1 MNTSATARLSQD
13 VRPRMAALVAG
24 IALLVMA
31 VIGGAANF
39 GVIANLAVS
48 GNRAATAGH
57 LIGMSNLLRLA
68 AAGLVIVAI
77 LDVIVAWGL
86 YIVLRRVNPS
96 LSLLAAWLR
105 VAYAAVFA
113 AAITG
118 LFDALRAAPISPA
131 QAVFS
136 LEGYDLA
143 WQLALT
149 IFGVHLGLVGYL
161 VWKAEFAHWI
171 FGALLILAGAGYFAD
186 GLGTLL
192 SPNYALGLS
201 GFTFIGE
208 VIFIVWLLVR
218 GARLPD
224 TSVEVGG

>member
-1 MNTSATARLSQD
+1 
-13 VRPRMAALVAG
+13 MAALVAG
-24 IALLVMA
+24 AALLVMA

-39 GVIANLAVS
+39 GVIANLAVP
-48 GNRAATAGH
+48 GDPGATAAH
-57 LIGMSNLLRLA
+57 LIASGSALRLA

-86 YIVLRRVNPS
+86 YIVLRGVNPS
-96 LSLLAAWLR
+96 LSLLAAWFR
-105 VAYAAVFA
+105 VAYAAAFA

-136 LEGYDLA
+136 LQGYDLA

-171 FGALLILAGAGYFAD
+171 FGALLIVSGAGYFVD

-192 SPNYALGLS
+192 SPTYSLGLS
-201 GFTFIGE
+201 AFTFIGE
-208 VIFIVWLLVR
+208 VLFIVWLLVR

-224 TSVEVGG
+224 PSG